1 MSILNATPRRLVL
14 VATLAATV
22 ALAALAVPAGAAK
35 APKLGPNLVVNPSF
49 EASALE
55 GTPATAPGSLP
66 QPVLPT
72 GWTFEGVSALF
83 DHSPNV
89 HHTGKRAAAISGTLS
104 GGRDFCETG
113 SCVDNPT
120 NAVKDA
126 SASTM
131 TMAPHWRTQSP
142 IAVTAG
148 KGYQLG
154 FWGGTSI
161 VTSHKGLDAI
171 VRWVGANG
179 VAVSQQTL
187 VNTTDG
193 GSSDFTKFVYK
204 RVVPPAGATG
214 AVLLFGQSDDAWIG
228 QVFFDD
234 IYFGTVG

>member
-1 MSILNATPRRLVL
+1 MRTRLVTPRR
-14 VATLAATV
+14 A
-22 ALAALAVPAGAAK
+22 ALAALLAVATLAVPAGAAVK
-35 APKLGPNLVVNPSF
+35 APKLGPNLVINASF
-49 EASALE
+49 EDSALE
-55 GTPATAPGSLP
+55 GTPATPAGSLP

-72 GWTFEGVSALF
+72 GWTFEGLTVLF
-83 DHSPNV
+83 DHTPNL
-89 HHTGKRAAAISGTLS
+89 HHTGKRAAAISGSLS

-120 NAVKDA
+120 NPAKDA
-126 SASTM
+126 TASAYTV
-131 TMAPHWRTQSP
+131 APHWRTQNP

-148 KGYQLG
+148 KGYQLS

-161 VTSHKGLDAI
+161 VTAKKGLDAI
-171 VRWVGANG
+171 VRWVGADG
-179 VAVSQQTL
+179 LTVSQQTL

-193 GSSDFTKFVYK
+193 GSSNFTRYVYK

>member
-1 MSILNATPRRLVL
+1 MVVL
-14 VATLAATV
+14 GAAL
-22 ALAALAVPAGAAK
+22 ALAALALPAEAAK

-49 EASALE
+49 EESALE
-55 GTPATAPGSLP
+55 ATPATPPGSLA
-66 QPVLPT
+66 QPMLPT
-72 GWTFEGVSALF
+72 GWTFEGLSALF

-89 HHTGKRAAAISGTLS
+89 HHTGKRAAAISGSLS

-113 SCVDNPT
+113 SCVANPT

-126 SASTM
+126 VAPTM
-131 TMAPHWRTQSP
+131 MVAPHWRTQAP
-142 IAVTAG
+142 ISVTAG
-148 KGYQLG
+148 KGYQLS

-161 VTSHKGLDAI
+161 VTVHKGLDAI
-171 VRWVGANG
+171 VRWVDANG
-179 VAVSQQTL
+179 VTVSQQTL

-193 GSSDFTKFVYK
+193 GTTAFTKYVYK